1 MGVFEPTSEGNF
13 IGRFSADRVRWT
25 YPKRFMATSLQQ
37 YRLGEPPYSST
48 MTPTSRDTQRETDL
62 SRDSLHGPLD
72 SLGIELSRISA
83 EIQSINSGFQVGM
96 QQAIIDARHA
106 MEKDYQERFERA
118 MGTAREQI
126 RIEVREEL
134 RKAFEFELN
143 ERIANLNGVE
153 EEVARVTSELESAT
167 KEIGAMLDD
176 PSVDLSRVM
185 QKRKEQAELKAYL
198 EGLRF
203 AIGEPAR
210 AQAMIAKAD

>member
-13 IGRFSADRVRWT
+13 IGRFSADRVHWT

-62 SRDSLHGPLD
+62 SRDSLHEPLD

-176 PSVDLSRVM
+176 PSIDLSRVM
-185 QKRKEQAELKAYL
+185 QKRKEQAGLKAYL

-203 AIGEPAR
+203 SIGEPEKV
-210 AQAMIAKAD
+210 QAMIDKAD

>member
-13 IGRFSADRVRWT
+13 TGRFSADRVHWT

-62 SRDSLHGPLD
+62 IRDSLHEPLD
-72 SLGIELSRISA
+72 SVGIELSRISA

>member
-13 IGRFSADRVRWT
+13 IGRFSADRVHWT

-62 SRDSLHGPLD
+62 SRDSLHEPLD

-96 QQAIIDARHA
+96 QQAIIDERHA
-106 MEKDYQERFERA
+106 MEKEFQERFERA
-118 MGTAREQI
+118 MVTVREQI
-126 RIEVREEL
+126 RVEVREEL

-143 ERIANLNGVE
+143 ERIANLNGAE
-153 EEVARVTSELESAT
+153 EEIARVTSQLEST
-167 KEIGAMLDD
+167 SREIGTMLDD
-176 PSVDLSRVM
+176 PSIDLSRVM

-203 AIGEPAR
+203 CIGEPEK
-210 AQAMIAKAD
+210 AKVITA

>member
-13 IGRFSADRVRWT
+13 TGRFSADRVHWT

-62 SRDSLHGPLD
+62 IRDSLHEPLD
-72 SLGIELSRISA
+72 SVGIELSRISA

-210 AQAMIAKAD
+210 ARP

>member
-13 IGRFSADRVRWT
+13 TGRFSADRVHWT

-134 RKAFEFELN
+134 RKAFELELN